1 MEKFRKQI
9 FIVLTICIAGAVFLF
24 SYLTPMLSDDF
35 LYGMDAAEIH
45 SVADLFRQEYEHYM
59 GHSGRSVVHL
69 FVRSFLKCPLTVFD
83 ICNSLVFTAVVLM
96 MYANVAGRKKY
107 DIRLLLCAFFLIWF
121 KGVSFEETV
130 LWQVGATN
138 YLWGTCIILG
148 FVTLYRHLLKKE
160 ARLPAVEDGKNGMNA
175 VKGIGKA
182 LLIFLFGVAAGWCN
196 ENTSGGGFLLCA
208 CFLGLYL
215 LEDRKRRPATW
226 MLTGLVGQLI
236 GIFMMVMS
244 PGERLRATFAEEEHS
259 GFLKYLGRFQ
269 KLTLSVREEFFLLLG
284 IWILLFVLCR
294 VQKCTWER
302 LQITLIY
309 MFVFLATTYAL
320 VAAAPAQ
327 PRALFGAGVFL
338 SIAILNVLWQVQW
351 DKNELLQTFCYG
363 SLAILILH
371 FGIGYLD
378 HGTNLYRIYRDENER
393 QEYIISQREAGS
405 QDILVP
411 QMRPDFETSYS
422 AIYKMDMEEDPEYWI
437 NIAYELYFD
446 VEYIR
451 ALPREEWEE
460 LTGYGD

>member
-1 MEKFRKQI
+1 MEKYRKHS
-9 FIVLTICIAGAVFLF
+9 FFFLTICITGAVFVF

-35 LYGMDAAEIH
+35 LYGLDAAEIH

-69 FVRSFLKCPLTVFD
+69 FVRSFLTCPPIVFD
-83 ICNSLVFTAVVLM
+83 LCNSIVFTAVVLI
-96 MYANVAGRKKY
+96 MYANVVGRKKY

-160 ARLPAVEDGKNGMNA
+160 AQLPAVEDGKNGMNA

-196 ENTSGGGFLLCA
+196 ENTSGGGFLLCV
-208 CFLGLYL
+208 CFLGIYL
-215 LEDRKRRPATW
+215 LRDRKRKPETW

-244 PGERLRATFAEEEHS
+244 PGERLRAAFAEEEHS

-269 KLTLSVREEFFLLLG
+269 KLTLSVQEEFFLLIG
-284 IWILLFVLCR
+284 IWILVFILCR
-294 VQKCTWER
+294 VQKCSWQR

-309 MFVFLATTYAL
+309 MLAFLATAYAL

-351 DKNELLQTFCYG
+351 DKSELLQTFRYS
-363 SLAILILH
+363 SLAILVLY
-371 FGIGYLD
+371 FGISYLD
-378 HGTNLYRIYRDENER
+378 NGANLYRIYRDENER
-393 QEYIISQREAGS
+393 QAYIINQRDAGS
-405 QDILVP
+405 QDIRVP
-411 QMRPDFETSYS
+411 KMRPDFETPYS
-422 AIYKMDMEEDPEYWI
+422 AAYKMDMEDDPAYWV
-437 NIAYELYFD
+437 NNAYALYFD
-446 VEYIR
+446 VESIR

-460 LTGYGD
+460 LTGYQE